1 MMKEEE
7 FKSRYDRN
15 SARVKAKRE
24 SKIRDI
30 FYAEKVEI
38 EKGKRLH
45 VALPE
50 STQRVIQDIRELHA
64 IDSWKYVPD
73 IVVDALFS
81 EQMQLNDEDPLD
93 PTHMLKDREV
103 VRIALDVLRLYLL
116 GCDSYNRRLMRKIMT
131 MDGKELLPTQIAANV
146 ESGAK
151 YSVAFETLLE
161 LRDEYEE
168 DLQEERKTVLD
179 DEKFDFSGLDFLDED

>member
-1 MMKEEE
+1 MKEEE

-30 FYAEKVEI
+30 FLCGESRNRERKTTSCCFT
-38 EKGKRLH
+38 
-45 VALPE
+45 E

-93 PTHMLKDREV
+93 PTQLLKDREV

-168 DLQEERKTVLD
+168 DLQEEKKERTRR
-179 DEKFDFSGLDFLDED
+179 

>member
-7 FKSRYDRN
+7 FKNRYDKN

-30 FYAEKVEI
+30 FYAEKKEI

-45 VALPE
+45 IALPE
-50 STQRVIQDIRELHA
+50 SSQKVIQDIRELHA
-64 IDSWKYVPD
+64 VDSWKYVPD

-81 EQMQLNDEDPLD
+81 EQMQLNDDDPID
-93 PTHMLKDREV
+93 PTNVLKDREV

-116 GCDSYNRRLMRKIMT
+116 GSDSYNRRLMRKIMT

-168 DLQEERKTVLD
+168 DLHQEKKTLD
-179 DEKFDFSGLDFLDED
+179 DEKFDFSGLEFLDED

>member
-1 MMKEEE
+1 MIG
-7 FKSRYDRN
+7 N

-38 EKGKRLH
+38 EKGKTTSQ

-81 EQMQLNDEDPLD
+81 EQMQQ
-93 PTHMLKDREV
+93 
-103 VRIALDVLRLYLL
+103 
-116 GCDSYNRRLMRKIMT
+116 RRR
-131 MDGKELLPTQIAANV
+131 PA
-146 ESGAK
+146 
-151 YSVAFETLLE
+151 
-161 LRDEYEE
+161 
-168 DLQEERKTVLD
+168 
-179 DEKFDFSGLDFLDED
+179 

>member
-1 MMKEEE
+1 MKEEE

-93 PTHMLKDREV
+93 PTQLLKDREV
-103 VRIALDVLRLYLL
+103 VRIALDVLRRVRSGYRVNRLSLSIDGQL
-116 GCDSYNRRLMRKIMT
+116 KALSSYSKVYRVRRVMVCEHV
-131 MDGKELLPTQIAANV
+131 G
-146 ESGAK
+146 
-151 YSVAFETLLE
+151 
-161 LRDEYEE
+161 
-168 DLQEERKTVLD
+168 
-179 DEKFDFSGLDFLDED
+179 

>member
-1 MMKEEE
+1 MMKEDE
-7 FKSRYDRN
+7 FKTRYQKD

-24 SKIRDI
+24 AKIRDI
-30 FYAEKVEI
+30 FYAEKLEI
-38 EKGKRLH
+38 VKGKRLH
-45 VALPE
+45 IALPE
-50 STQRVIQDIRELHA
+50 STQSVIQDIRELHSVDA
-64 IDSWKYVPD
+64 WKYVPD
-73 IVVDALFS
+73 IVVDALFG
-81 EQMQLNDEDPLD
+81 EQMQLNDEDPFD
-93 PTHMLKDREV
+93 PTHILKDREV

-168 DLQEERKTVLD
+168 DLKDEKKQPQVD
-179 DEKFDFSGLDFLDED
+179 DKFDFSGLDFLEE